1 MSIQKI
7 PPTIRG
13 YLFNEVSSS
22 FQKSIRRGWEEDSLY
37 WAAELDRSGYGEY
50 VWKRIRIITSEDIG
64 LAEPYLPA
72 TIRALYEN
80 WVQEKKKKDER
91 LFPERMYMVHAI
103 LLLVRAKKSRI
114 CDHSKMWAWSDH
126 IPYKEIPD
134 VALDKHTYAGKKMG
148 RGFDHFFDE
157 GMFLENADPNLP
169 DIYQEKARAVRTGQL
184 GEPVNPPRPRASLQA
199 EGMLDE
205 DTLELG

>member
-1 MSIQKI
+1 MSVQKI

-80 WVQEKKKKDER
+80 WVQEKKKKD
-91 LFPERMYMVHAI
+91 
-103 LLLVRAKKSRI
+103 
-114 CDHSKMWAWSDH
+114 
-126 IPYKEIPD
+126 
-134 VALDKHTYAGKKMG
+134 
-148 RGFDHFFDE
+148 
-157 GMFLENADPNLP
+157 
-169 DIYQEKARAVRTGQL
+169 
-184 GEPVNPPRPRASLQA
+184 
-199 EGMLDE
+199 
-205 DTLELG
+205 